1 MTVENVAFMGR
12 NVLHIYSSKM
22 ENYAQRVIASS
33 GVCVQLLRWDLSSGF
48 YQDFLELLPPSSVF
62 RG

>member
-1 MTVENVAFMGR
+1 
-12 NVLHIYSSKM
+12 M

-48 YQDFLELLPPSSVF
+48 YQDFFLNYYLPLQFLEDDAKF
-62 RG
+62 